1 MKTLESY
8 FKIFLYYAL
17 IVFISYTLMNKL
29 LKIESFQMNIAKTG
43 VFSETYIYIVS
54 YITLLIE
61 ISSIITLVFFKNKG
75 LIFSF
80 FMFLLFTFYIIYL
93 RLFDKYEVCGCGGI
107 LNGLSFGI
115 HLAINIGLIAIT
127 YYLIDKKNKKYEN

>member
-1 MKTLESY
+1 
-8 FKIFLYYAL
+8 
-17 IVFISYTLMNKL
+17 MNKL